1 VLWGSA
7 SISPSPGSHTARA
20 QAISAMLPQ
29 MSCLNADVIVLLFA
43 TDRPQTLSRVSS
55 YWMPE
60 LRRLQVTVPV
70 VLVGTKSDLK
80 PNEQQLQQVR
90 QRRHGYN
97 RRAAVLAADTTRAAW
112 LSVSAANWQTSVRDH
127 MDVLSCL
134 PR

>member
-1 VLWGSA
+1 M
-7 SISPSPGSHTARA
+7 R
-20 QAISAMLPQ
+20 Q

-80 PNEQQLQQVR
+80 PNDQQLQQVCN
-90 QRRHGYN
+90 HCM
-97 RRAAVLAADTTRAAW
+97 
-112 LSVSAANWQTSVRDH
+112 SARSMPDF
-127 MDVLSCL
+127 MK
-134 PR
+134 

>member
-1 VLWGSA
+1 
-7 SISPSPGSHTARA
+7 
-20 QAISAMLPQ
+20 MLPQ

-90 QRRHGYN
+90 QRQWSRLLTLSSRHNY
-97 RRAAVLAADTTRAAW
+97 ADVAPMLLSWRQLIAGISSTT
-112 LSVSAANWQTSVRDH
+112 
-127 MDVLSCL
+127 
-134 PR
+134 